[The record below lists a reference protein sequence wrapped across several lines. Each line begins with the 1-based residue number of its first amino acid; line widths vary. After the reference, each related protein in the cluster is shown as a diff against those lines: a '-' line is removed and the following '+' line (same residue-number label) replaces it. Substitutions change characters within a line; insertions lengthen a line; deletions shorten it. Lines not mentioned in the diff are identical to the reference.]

1 MKRSIL
7 FLNNLGV
14 KDVYIHCE
22 KPNLASSHTIKA
34 CSGVLELETSYN
46 EEIIERYAVQNT

>member
-1 MKRSIL
+1 MKRSFL